1 MDVGHIIKTKMKFII
16 KKLID
21 LIPEKIAE
29 QCLRYRLGH
38 PTISYSQNGE
48 DILLSQHIYRNKKNG
63 FYVDVGAHHPRRF
76 SNTHLLYKQGWSG
89 INIDP
94 VSSMEKIFKERV
106 RDVNINF
113 GISDQNGIEKYHV
126 FSEGALNTCDEKIAE
141 KCLRKIEVKEIQV
154 FTLRD
159 ILEKYALGKK
169 IDLLS
174 VDAEGGE
181 LKILNSNDWI
191 KYSPEIIA
199 IEDHALDINNPDKS
213 KIYSFLKDK
222 KYEMFSKMNYT
233 SFYRKI

>member
-1 MDVGHIIKTKMKFII
+1 MDIGQYNKTKMKFII

-21 LIPEKIAE
+21 LIPEQIAE
-29 QCLRYRLGH
+29 QCLRYRLGY

-48 DILLSQHIYRNKKNG
+48 DILLWHIYRNKKKG

-94 VSSMEKIFKERV
+94 ISSMKDTFKERV

-113 GISDQNGIEKYHV
+113 GVSDQNGTEKYNV
-126 FSEGALNTCDEKIAE
+126 FSEGALNTCDEKITE
-141 KCLRKIEVKEIQV
+141 KYPGKREVKEIQV

-159 ILEKYALGKK
+159 ILEKYAPGKK

-174 VDAEGGE
+174 VDAEGSE

-191 KYSPEIIA
+191 KYSPEIIV
-199 IEDHALDINNPDKS
+199 IEDHALDINNPNKS
-213 KIYSFLKDK
+213 KVDSFLKGK
-222 KYEMFSKMNYT
+222 KYELFSKMNYT